1 MEEKRLIMIDDM
13 CRLCLENAGAI
24 NLYETQDLVKDIYTS
39 TAVNVFKRNNL
50 PQKICKICYEII
62 HSVKNLRIVAMK
74 SDSYLRSLFGVD
86 IEDEMEDDLN
96 LQDESNS
103 SQRRETR
110 SVFFAKDDASN
121 INNDITS
128 FTQNCERRP
137 SSLKNQVLSVR
148 KDIFESSVTMSP
160 TRRMSTEDNHL
171 PQQVPK
177 LDQQVPRPIK
187 LEKFKNDLEC
197 KVCHKIFETQKKLY
211 LHQRLHFKNIMCPL
225 DACGKKFATKGD
237 LEKHIRTHTGER
249 PYRCEICEK
258 SFAQRGTLKAHRD
271 ALHGGE
277 GYLLGK

>member
-1 MEEKRLIMIDDM
+1 
-13 CRLCLENAGAI
+13 
-24 NLYETQDLVKDIYTS
+24 
-39 TAVNVFKRNNL
+39 
-50 PQKICKICYEII
+50 
-62 HSVKNLRIVAMK
+62 MK